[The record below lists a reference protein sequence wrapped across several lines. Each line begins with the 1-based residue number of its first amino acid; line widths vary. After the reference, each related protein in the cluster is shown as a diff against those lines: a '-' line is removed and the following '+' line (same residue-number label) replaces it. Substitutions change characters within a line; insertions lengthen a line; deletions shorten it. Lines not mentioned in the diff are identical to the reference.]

1 VEKVNDLLVARRQK
15 GAGMRWQETTSDAL
29 AALRTLMLNGGWDR
43 YWLHRQVLPLAAT

>member
-1 VEKVNDLLVARRQK
+1 MEKVTDVLVAQRQK

-43 YWLHRQVLPLAAT
+43 YWLHRQVLPLVTT